1 MPQPSPAH
9 RLPHG
14 LTEWKEVI
22 VTRTRIAV
30 STAGNLQLPAPQRAE
45 VKPSSSESVEM
56 TLYCAADELDQGST
70 PVSIPL
76 APEMARDL
84 AIRLWLAADETQAPE
99 K

>member
-1 MPQPSPAH
+1 MTP
-9 RLPHG
+9 
-14 LTEWKEVI
+14 I
-22 VTRTRIAV
+22 RIAV
-30 STAGNLQLPAPQRAE
+30 STAGNLQLPAPERAE

-56 TLYCAADELDQGST
+56 TLYCAADEQDQRPT

-84 AIRLWLAADETQAPE
+84 AIRLWLAADETEPPG